1 MSSSNGLNVLV
12 EAKKE
17 YLHQLTLIVCP
28 IMIETFQDIYNQ
40 AKKISKGKKIL
51 LHFQGLLKEVVNWNN
66 HMVKQH
72 SDKICNSCAWFND
85 LMAALFVSYVKIFSA
100 VRLNTSTK
108 KISIKLPSND
118 VFIHG
123 CYINAAKDIY
133 KDPYI
138 FHDEMTDY
146 EREEKLNARIISC
159 VENTIKEMVP
169 VHEILKTYMSQDRV
183 SQDLDVMSEVP
194 SDTEDPDIDDD
205 PLPDGAEPDPE
216 PAEPEGPV
224 EPEGPEET
232 TEGPEGP
239 EGPED
244 ETKNIDMNKKTD
256 ADDEGV
262 LFPDAPDQ

>member
-40 AKKISKGKKIL
+40 AKKLSKGKKVL

-72 SDKICNSCAWFND
+72 SDKICNSCGWFND

-100 VRLNTSTK
+100 VRLNTTTK
-108 KISIKLPSND
+108 KISIKLPTND

-146 EREEKLNARIISC
+146 EREEKLNNRIITC
-159 VENTIKEMVP
+159 VEKTIKEMVP
-169 VHEILKTYMSQDRV
+169 VQEILKTYMAQERV
-183 SQDLDVMSEVP
+183 SQDLDVMSEIQ
-194 SDTEDPDIDDD
+194 SDTEDPDIDEEYPEEKEEDF
-205 PLPDGAEPDPE
+205 PEGAEPDPE
-216 PAEPEGPV
+216 PMEEPQEPEPME
-224 EPEGPEET
+224 EPEPE
-232 TEGPEGP
+232 P
-239 EGPED
+239 
-244 ETKNIDMNKKTD
+244 ETKNIDMNKKD
-256 ADDEGV
+256 DNNDEGV
-262 LFPDAPDQ
+262 LFPDAPDN